1 MSSDTTNK
9 CNKKGIT
16 MKYYITDDNFN
27 VLSIHPDRESA
38 KAVWD
43 VNWKA
48 GVDVYLESEENHLKN
63 IEWAKDYRER
73 KKKRE
78 QYAVSVMLEEEK
90 AEREYLKE
98 LNNKIGGGKSA
109 ILEDIIIKESLNEI
123 KVNHELFESA
133 EDKAIKEMEEEYKEI
148 DKLVKE
154 DLERKEIEKV
164 TGDLWKDMSKDIIF
178 EFDEDDVKPMSFEF
192 EEAAQREALEDMV
205 KQDDLKLLTMLQ
217 DHIKNK
223 EGRIINNLWNEPTE
237 DCDDCLWI
245 IKETDGDVTVC
256 NECLKERNNK

>member
-78 QYAVSVMLEEEK
+78 QYAVSI
-90 AEREYLKE
+90 A
-98 LNNKIGGGKSA
+98 
-109 ILEDIIIKESLNEI
+109 LNEI

-164 TGDLWKDMSKDIIF
+164 TSDLWKDMSKDIIF

-192 EEAAQREALEDMV
+192 EEAAQREAIEDMV
-205 KQDDLKLLTMLQ
+205 KQDDLELLKLLQ
-217 DHIKNK
+217 KHIK
-223 EGRIINNLWNEPTE
+223 I
-237 DCDDCLWI
+237 
-245 IKETDGDVTVC
+245 
-256 NECLKERNNK
+256 KERNNK

>member
-1 MSSDTTNK
+1 MSSDTTIK

-16 MKYYITDDNFN
+16 MKYYITDANFN
-27 VLSIHPDRESA
+27 VLSVHPDRDSA

-63 IEWAKDYRER
+63 IEWAKAYKER

-78 QYAVSVMLEEEK
+78 QYAISVMLEEEK

-109 ILEDIIIKESLNEI
+109 ILEEIAIKESLNEI

-133 EDKAIKEMEEEYKEI
+133 EDKAIKEMEKEYKEI
-148 DKLVKE
+148 DILVKK
-154 DLERKEIEKV
+154 DLER
-164 TGDLWKDMSKDIIF
+164 
-178 EFDEDDVKPMSFEF
+178 VKPMSFEF
-192 EEAAQREALEDMV
+192 EEAAQREAE
-205 KQDDLKLLTMLQ
+205 
-217 DHIKNK
+217 
-223 EGRIINNLWNEPTE
+223 EAIINEST
-237 DCDDCLWI
+237 DGCDDCLWI
-245 IKETDGDVTVC
+245 IKETDGDITVC
-256 NECLKERNNK
+256 DECLDERNNK

>member
-1 MSSDTTNK
+1 
-9 CNKKGIT
+9 

-48 GVDVYLESEENHLKN
+48 GVDVYLESEEMHLNNVKWVN
-63 IEWAKDYRER
+63 AYKKRTLER
-73 KKKRE
+73 KKLR
-78 QYAVSVMLEEEK
+78 
-90 AEREYLKE
+90 
-98 LNNKIGGGKSA
+98 
-109 ILEDIIIKESLNEI
+109 
-123 KVNHELFESA
+123 
-133 EDKAIKEMEEEYKEI
+133 EDKAINTALEVMEEEYKEI

-205 KQDDLKLLTMLQ
+205 KQDDLELLKLLQ
-217 DHIKNK
+217 KHIK
-223 EGRIINNLWNEPTE
+223 I
-237 DCDDCLWI
+237 
-245 IKETDGDVTVC
+245 
-256 NECLKERNNK
+256 KERNNK

>member
-38 KAVWD
+38 KVVWD
-43 VNWKA
+43 ANWKA

-63 IEWAKDYRER
+63 IEWARAYRER

-78 QYAVSVMLEEEK
+78 QYAVSLML
-90 AEREYLKE
+90 
-98 LNNKIGGGKSA
+98 N
-109 ILEDIIIKESLNEI
+109 
-123 KVNHELFESA
+123 
-133 EDKAIKEMEEEYKEI
+133 EDKAINTALEVMEEEYKEI
-148 DKLVKE
+148 DVLVKE

-164 TGDLWKDMSKDIIF
+164 TSDLWKDMSKDSIF

-192 EEAAQREALEDMV
+192 EEAAQREAIEDIV
-205 KQDDLKLLTMLQ
+205 KQDDLELLKLLQ
-217 DHIKNK
+217 KHIK
-223 EGRIINNLWNEPTE
+223 I
-237 DCDDCLWI
+237 
-245 IKETDGDVTVC
+245 
-256 NECLKERNNK
+256 KERNNK